1 MEETVTMMPVRR
13 KQPFSAFKIK
23 GLQGQGVID
32 RTL

>member
-23 GLQGQGVID
+23 GLQGQGCY
-32 RTL
+32 

>member
-23 GLQGQGVID
+23 GLQGQGFY
-32 RTL
+32 